1 MTEVTAKQSFD
12 HNGSRR
18 RGDKF
23 TVSQAHATA
32 LEKAGLVSI
41 QAEKVDEAPGS
52 KAKEEPA
59 SDKPAT
65 RRKAKN
71 EAE

>member
-12 HNGSRR
+12 HNGARR
-18 RGDKF
+18 RGEKF
-23 TVSQAHATA
+23 TVSKAHAEA

-41 QAEKVDEAPGS
+41 GAVE
-52 KAKEEPA
+52 EEP
-59 SDKPAT
+59 SDSQSEPTPGKT
-65 RRKAKN
+65 TSRRKTKQ